1 MAIVVT
7 YGENVL
13 ILFLILF
20 ILAFVP
26 LLSLKL
32 LPMETAL
39 LLVAEI
45 MIAPL
50 IINVVTQLPIVKNY
64 SASQL

>member
-1 MAIVVT
+1 MVLVVT
-7 YGENVL
+7 FGGNVL

-26 LLSLKL
+26 LLSLNPL
-32 LPMETAL
+32 SMVTAL

-45 MIAPL
+45 TIVPL
-50 IINVVTQLPIVKNY
+50 IINVVTLLHNVKNF
-64 SASQL
+64 SASLL